1 MNSPFFYAF
10 GQGIRNIFRNKW
22 YSLASLATISTCL
35 FVFGIFVAVVFNV
48 NHIVS
53 TVEEGVSVTVYFNEG
68 IEQERIDQIQDL
80 VKNRPEVSR
89 CDFISADEAWAE
101 FSQKLGENAEGF
113 TENPLANSENLQIYL
128 SDVSKQAELV
138 SYLETVEGI
147 RKINKSE
154 LTANTL
160 TGVNKVIAYVSI
172 GMIVLLL
179 AVSVF
184 LISNTVTIG
193 ISVRKEEITIMKYI
207 GATDFF
213 VRAPFV
219 FEGMIIG
226 LVGAAIPVVVLYVL
240 YNTAFEFLRNN
251 FSFLNDYIS
260 YVPASEV
267 FMYLAPISV
276 AIGVGIGFFGSFF
289 TVRKHLRV

>member
-1 MNSPFFYAF
+1 MINTFFYSL
-10 GQGIRNIFRNKW
+10 GQGIKNVFRNKW
-22 YSLASLATISTCL
+22 FTLASLATISACL

-48 NHIVS
+48 NHIVK

-80 VKNRPEVSR
+80 VSKRPEVYR

-101 FSQKLGENAEGF
+101 FSKKLGENAEGF
-113 TENPLANSENLQIYL
+113 TENPLADSENLQIYL
-128 SDVSKQAELV
+128 NDVSKQADLV
-138 SYLETVEGI
+138 KYLESVEGI

-160 TGVNKVIAYVSI
+160 SGVKSVVTYVSI
-172 GMIVLLL
+172 GMIILLL
-179 AVSVF
+179 AVSIF

-226 LVGAAIPVVVLYVL
+226 LIGAAIPVIVLYVL
-240 YNTAFEFLRNN
+240 YNTAFDFLRNN

-267 FMYLAPISV
+267 FMYLAPISIM
-276 AIGVGIGFFGSFF
+276 IGVGIGFFGSFF

>member
-193 ISVRKEEITIMKYI
+193 ISVRKEEISIMKYV
-207 GATDFF
+207 GATDWFIRWPFLLEGVVLGCLGGVVAALALRGVYRIIAAKIYDTLAFF
-213 VRAPFV
+213 PLIPENPFLHYV
-219 FEGMIIG
+219 T
-226 LVGAAIPVVVLYVL
+226 AAILICGML
-240 YNTAFEFLRNN
+240 IGALGSTISLKR
-251 FSFLNDYIS
+251 FLN
-260 YVPASEV
+260 A
-267 FMYLAPISV
+267 
-276 AIGVGIGFFGSFF
+276 
-289 TVRKHLRV
+289 